1 MTYCVTYIP
10 GDGIGPEVMD
20 AAKKVLEATGIK
32 FEWDTQE
39 VGEIPMNTLGT
50 PLPDQ
55 VINSIKNNNLALK
68 GPVTT
73 PIGSGFRSVNVA
85 IRKALDLYAN
95 IRPCKTYKG
104 VRSRYE
110 NIDLVIIRENTEDLY
125 AGIEFN
131 AGENNTLELVDIIN
145 NYGFKIQDGENASLS
160 IKAISKFGSER
171 IIKFGFD
178 YAKEQKRQ
186 KVTAVTKANIMKFSD
201 GLFLKIGNEIAK
213 EYSDLTYEERLIDNL
228 CMQLVTRPEE
238 YDVLVLP
245 NLYGDIVS
253 DLAAGL
259 VGGLGV
265 APGANIGKK
274 IAVFEAIH
282 GSAPKYTGQ
291 NKMNPT
297 ACILS
302 GVLLLQHIGE
312 FKAAAKVEKSISKI
326 IEEGK
331 YVTYDF
337 KENRSDQSAVNTS
350 EMANAI
356 IKTMEEF

>member
-1 MTYCVTYIP
+1 
-10 GDGIGPEVMD
+10 
-20 AAKKVLEATGIK
+20 
-32 FEWDTQE
+32 
-39 VGEIPMNTLGT
+39 
-50 PLPDQ
+50 
-55 VINSIKNNNLALK
+55 
-68 GPVTT
+68 
-73 PIGSGFRSVNVA
+73 
-85 IRKALDLYAN
+85 
-95 IRPCKTYKG
+95 
-104 VRSRYE
+104 
-110 NIDLVIIRENTEDLY
+110 
-125 AGIEFN
+125 
-131 AGENNTLELVDIIN
+131 
-145 NYGFKIQDGENASLS
+145 
-160 IKAISKFGSER
+160 
-171 IIKFGFD
+171 
-178 YAKEQKRQ
+178 
-186 KVTAVTKANIMKFSD
+186 MKFSD

-265 APGANIGKK
+265 APGANIGKN

-337 KENRSDQSAVNTS
+337 KENRSDPSAVNTS

>member
-20 AAKKVLEATGIK
+20 AAKKVLESTGIK
-32 FEWDTQE
+32 FQWDTQE

-50 PLPDQ
+50 PLPDK

-85 IRKALDLYAN
+85 IRKILDLYAN

-104 VRSRYE
+104 VRSRYK

-131 AGENNTLELVDIIN
+131 AGENNTLALVDFIN
-145 NYGFKIQDGENASLS
+145 NYGFKIQDGEHASLS
-160 IKAISKFGSER
+160 IKTISRFGSER

-186 KVTAVTKANIMKFSD
+186 KITAVTKANIMKFSD
-201 GLFLKIGNEIAK
+201 GLFLKIANEIAK
-213 EYSDLTYEERLIDNL
+213 EYSDLTYEDRLIDNL

-265 APGANIGKK
+265 APGANIGKN

-302 GVLLLQHIGE
+302 GALLLKHIGE
-312 FKAAAKVEKSISKI
+312 FEAADKVEKSLSKI

-337 KENRSDQSAVNTS
+337 KENRSDPSAVNTS

-356 IKTMEEF
+356 IKTIEEF

>member
-213 EYSDLTYEERLIDNL
+213 EYPDLTYEDRLIDNL

-245 NLYGDIVS
+245 NL
-253 DLAAGL
+253 
-259 VGGLGV
+259 
-265 APGANIGKK
+265 
-274 IAVFEAIH
+274 
-282 GSAPKYTGQ
+282 
-291 NKMNPT
+291 
-297 ACILS
+297 
-302 GVLLLQHIGE
+302 
-312 FKAAAKVEKSISKI
+312 
-326 IEEGK
+326 
-331 YVTYDF
+331 
-337 KENRSDQSAVNTS
+337 
-350 EMANAI
+350 
-356 IKTMEEF
+356 